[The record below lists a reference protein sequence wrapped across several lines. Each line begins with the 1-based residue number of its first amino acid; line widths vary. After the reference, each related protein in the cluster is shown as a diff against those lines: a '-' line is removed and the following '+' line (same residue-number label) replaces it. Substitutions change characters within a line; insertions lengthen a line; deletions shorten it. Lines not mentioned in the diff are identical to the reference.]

1 MEPKKQKREL
11 IKTAVNIDTICEIA
25 KIDLGSR
32 GQTKYLNRKRQ
43 LNGLYSKRNG
53 LKRGH
58 I

>member
-32 GQTKYLNRKRQ
+32 GQTKDSSRERHLS
-43 LNGLYSKRNG
+43 GLYNKRNSLRIG
-53 LKRGH
+53 L